1 MINNSNSL
9 LEIDWWFCVFEDVFL
24 LWWNVIIFS
33 FKVFQFLR
41 LFSWASSITFH
52 SKKYDLCSPYKL
64 VVPSAWESLDI
75 TLNGSLNLLYVTLIM
90 MIKCPRIIDS
100 GTYLAHITF
109 SLASCSSVSNPIHKS
124 SITGLMTHA
133 GIAFV
138 PGWECGG
145 RYYWFVSRL
154 PISKYP
160 LIWWWEKFIRDELIT
175 WEIW

>member
-9 LEIDWWFCVFEDVFL
+9 LEIDWWFSVFEDVFL

-33 FKVFQFLR
+33 FKVFQFFLEHR
-41 LFSWASSITFH
+41 ASPFIPRIWSVFSF
-52 SKKYDLCSPYKL
+52 KL

-109 SLASCSSVSNPIHKS
+109 SLASCHSVSNPIHKS
-124 SITGLMTHA
+124 SITDLMTHA

-138 PGWECGG
+138 PGWGGGG

-154 PISKYP
+154 PISK
-160 LIWWWEKFIRDELIT
+160 
-175 WEIW
+175 